1 MKKII
6 SLLIAISLLLITVFG
21 LNQSLK
27 KKLSTQKAVSIEF
40 NENNIRRNSDK
51 FLINKILDENTAL
64 ILGSSELYSRDEIGF
79 PSYLFGNQNSDFK
92 TVLMGQG
99 YMQSLHQAI
108 VVGANSNIIK
118 NGKTAII
125 MSPQWFSKSGLQSE
139 QYASRFSEI
148 SYFNMLQNKD
158 LSIETKKKI
167 TKRLKF
173 LLKSSPQQL
182 SRINEYEA
190 TYLTNK
196 KKPLSNIKCK
206 LFFDFLVLKNRLSL
220 IETLNKSNYDQPP
233 IIKKEDID
241 FGNLILKAEQ
251 AGRNSSQ
258 NNDFGIENDYFNKY
272 IKPNLEKSKNNSKYN
287 TLDVSPEYD
296 DFCLFLEVCEEL
308 NIEPLVILVPL
319 NGVWSDYTGLS
330 KEQRNKYYSN
340 IRKIC
345 KDKNVELADF
355 SDKEY
360 EKYFFKDIMHVGWK
374 GWVYIDEAIYKF
386 YNK

>member
-27 KKLSTQKAVSIEF
+27 KKLSSQKVVSVEF

-79 PSYLFGNQNSDFK
+79 PSCLFGNQNSDFK

-206 LFFDFLVLKNRLSL
+206 LFFDLLVLKNRLSL

-251 AGRNSSQ
+251 AGRNSTQ
-258 NNDFGIENDYFNKY
+258 NNHFGIENDYFNKY
-272 IKPNLEKSKNNSKYN
+272 VKPNLEKSKNNSKYN

>member
-27 KKLSTQKAVSIEF
+27 KKLSTQKAVSVEF

-206 LFFDFLVLKNRLSL
+206 LFFDLLVLKNRLSL

>member
-27 KKLSTQKAVSIEF
+27 KKLSSQKVVSIEF

-51 FLINKILDENTAL
+51 FLIDKILDENTAL

-108 VVGANSNIIK
+108 VVGANSDVIK

-190 TYLTNK
+190 TYLMNK
-196 KKPLSNIKCK
+196 KKPLSDIKCK
-206 LFFDFLVLKNRLSL
+206 LFFDLLVLKNRLSL
-220 IETLNKSNYDQPP
+220 IETINKYSYDQPP
-233 IIKKEDID
+233 IIKKEEID

-251 AGRNSSQ
+251 AGINSTQ

-272 IKPNLEKSKNNSKYN
+272 VKPNLEKSKNNSKYN

-330 KEQRNKYYSN
+330 KDQRNKYYSN

-345 KDKNVELADF
+345 KDKNVEVADF